1 MPRKPKQEK
10 HKGVFEKVKNSGI
23 WWIRYTNEQGKRVTS
38 KVGNFSAAVR
48 VYEQRTTA
56 IRVGILLPNSPR
68 RGTKFSEL
76 VTDANKFSEK
86 HHRASK
92 DFKQRADLALADFG
106 ERVAESITTAELQ
119 AWVDEMAEER
129 EWTGG
134 TQNRF
139 KSTLSTVF
147 REGMRAGKVTV
158 NPARLIRRAKES
170 LGRVRFLSYEE
181 EAKLRKAIAATL
193 PGRIKD
199 EGESAFA
206 QLDVALHTGMRKS
219 EQFTATWEQVDLE
232 RGFIYLSMT
241 KNGTDRFVTLN
252 SAAVA
257 VLRRLQERHKE
268 LGGLPLT
275 STLFHSKRD
284 GLIKNP
290 RKWFATALEQ
300 AKIEGVTWHT
310 LRHTFASRLV
320 MARVDLK
327 TVQEL
332 MGHKTIAMTARYAHL
347 APTHKSQALETLVRP
362 GSVSVQ
368 SGYFLATNAKKTTGS
383 RKLNSLQ
390 LIESK

>member
-10 HKGVFEKVKNSGI
+10 HKGVFEKVKGSGI
-23 WWIRYTNEQGKRVTS
+23 WWVRYTNETGKRVTA
-38 KVGNFSAAVR
+38 KVGTFSTAAK
-48 VYEQRTTA
+48 VYDQRTTE
-56 IRVGILLPNSPR
+56 IRLGILLPVSQR

-76 VTDANKFSEK
+76 VTDAIKFSEK
-86 HHRASK
+86 HHRATK
-92 DFKQRADLALADFG
+92 DFKQRVELALPAFG
-106 ERVAESITTAELQ
+106 DRIAESITTRELQ
-119 AWVDEMAEER
+119 DWVDEMAEGR

-139 KSTLSTVF
+139 KSSLSTVF
-147 REGMRAGKVTV
+147 REGMRAGKVSV
-158 NPARLIRRAKES
+158 NPARLIRRSKES

-181 EAKLRKAIAATL
+181 EAKLRKVIALNL
-193 PGRIKD
+193 PGRIND
-199 EGESAFA
+199 EGKSAFA

-219 EQFTATWEQVDLE
+219 EQFTATWDQVDLE
-232 RGFIYLSMT
+232 KGYIYLSMT
-241 KNGTDRFVTLN
+241 KNGSDRFVTLN
-252 SAAVA
+252 SAAVQ
-257 VLRRLQERHKE
+257 VIKSLQKRHK
-268 LGGLPLT
+268 LLGLPSD

-300 AKIEGVTWHT
+300 AKIKGVTWHT

-320 MARVDLK
+320 MAGVDLK

-347 APTHKSQALETLVRP
+347 APTHKLQALETLVRP

-368 SGYFLATNAKKTTGS
+368 SGHFLATSTKKSHKAKKVDI
-383 RKLNSLQ
+383 LQ
-390 LIESK
+390 LVEYK

>member
-1 MPRKPKQEK
+1 MPRRPKQEK
-10 HKGVFEKVKNSGI
+10 HKGVFERVKGSGI

-38 KVGNFSAAVR
+38 RIGTFSAAVR
-48 VYEQRTTA
+48 IYDQRTTE
-56 IRVGILLPNSPR
+56 IRLGIFHPHSRR

-76 VTDANKFSEK
+76 AADAIEFADR

-92 DFKQRADLALADFG
+92 DFKQRVNLALDEFG
-106 ERVAESITTAELQ
+106 NRVAESITTRELQ
-119 AWVDEMAEER
+119 DWLDSMAEER
-129 EWTGG
+129 EWAGG

-139 KSTLSTVF
+139 KSSLSTVF
-147 REGMRAGKVTV
+147 REGMRAGKVSI
-158 NPARLIRRAKES
+158 NPARLIRRSKES

-181 EAKLRKAIAATL
+181 EAKLRNAIAAIL
-193 PGRIKD
+193 PGRIMD

-206 QLDVALHTGMRKS
+206 QLDIALHTGMRKS
-219 EQFTATWEQVDLE
+219 EQFTATWDQVDLE
-232 RGFIYLSMT
+232 RGFLYLSIT

-252 SAAVA
+252 SAAVE
-257 VLRRLQERHKE
+257 VLRRLKERHKQ
-268 LGGLPLT
+268 LRLPPD

-290 RKWFATALEQ
+290 RRWFSTALEQ

-320 MARVDLK
+320 MAGVDLK

-347 APTHKSQALETLVRP
+347 APTHKLQALETLVRP

-368 SGYFLATNAKKTTGS
+368 SGYKLATSTKKSRRTG
-383 RKLNSLQ
+383 KLNSIQ
-390 LIESK
+390 LIDSK